1 MGERTV
7 KVPELRQGPVGAQ
20 RCEYYVWQ
28 NLESDVVNLDGWR
41 SRLAEQM
48 GKADRSRLQEFVEG
62 LDRFIAQVQ
71 VDSQVLVRL
80 QFREYRDVD
89 LRPLV
94 VVDFEEW

>member
-1 MGERTV
+1 
-7 KVPELRQGPVGAQ
+7 
-20 RCEYYVWQ
+20 
-28 NLESDVVNLDGWR
+28 
-41 SRLAEQM
+41 M
-48 GKADRSRLQEFVEG
+48 GKADRSRLQEFVESLG
-62 LDRFIAQVQ
+62 RFIAQVQ